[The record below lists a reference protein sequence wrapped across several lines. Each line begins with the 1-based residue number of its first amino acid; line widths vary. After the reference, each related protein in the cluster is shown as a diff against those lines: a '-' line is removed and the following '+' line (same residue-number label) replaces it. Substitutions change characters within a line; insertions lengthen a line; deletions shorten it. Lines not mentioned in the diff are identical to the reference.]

1 MTEPN
6 NSNNSDSESDPGGK
20 PSKNNSTPGFGL
32 LGSLPCLY
40 GDGNSGENDRR
51 NNTGQ
56 KITMKQPI
64 SFSIVLFTFVLLF
77 LVPRFYNSNTG

>member
-51 NNTGQ
+51 
-56 KITMKQPI
+56 K
-64 SFSIVLFTFVLLF
+64 
-77 LVPRFYNSNTG
+77 